1 MSINLFQ
8 SSLWV
13 INTHF
18 FLNHTLLLC
27 KAIVVTKQIFSSHKN
42 PHYYYEK
49 KPQQCINGNL
59 RASRLL
65 RSYLI
70 AELKK
75 LLTSF

>member
-18 FLNHTLLLC
+18 FLNHTLFLC

-49 KPQQCINGNL
+49 KQKTKNKTIYRWKL
-59 RASRLL
+59 KSFE
-65 RSYLI
+65 I
-70 AELKK
+70 AEK
-75 LLTSF
+75 LPDC

>member
-49 KPQQCINGNL
+49 TKKTKQYINGNL
-59 RASRLL
+59 KASRLL

-70 AELKK
+70 AEKK
-75 LLTSF
+75 N

>member
-13 INTHF
+13 INTHSSSLF
-18 FLNHTLLLC
+18 NHTLLLC

-49 KPQQCINGNL
+49 KNNNKTIKK
-59 RASRLL
+59 RKAKSFE
-65 RSYLI
+65 I
-70 AELKK
+70 A
-75 LLTSF
+75 